1 MRTLQRYAFA
11 ASMFAVFLH
20 TGTVDAVYAHRQADY
35 RARQKVGLQTSN
47 REPKEE
53 PTAPMMFCATSIC
66 FGGMF

>member
-47 REPKEE
+47 RNLKKNLRRP
-53 PTAPMMFCATSIC
+53 
-66 FGGMF
+66 